1 MGFQQ
6 RQTRFVKCFSNYR
19 YQSIHFQ
26 AYFVQITI
34 YTGSLVE
41 EMISQIISSGMRQRI
56 SNLLLKT
63 TYMNLKRLR
72 VSFRCVTMRAKH
84 LFPVNGSLLCG
95 TLLKMYHIEA
105 ATAPCE
111 ARWCY

>member
-1 MGFQQ
+1 MVFQQ
-6 RQTRFVKCFSNYR
+6 RQARFLKCFSNYR

-34 YTGSLVE
+34 YIGSLVE
-41 EMISQIISSGMRQRI
+41 EMLSQITSSGMRQRI

-72 VSFRCVTMRAKH
+72 VSFRCVTMR
-84 LFPVNGSLLCG
+84 VNGSLLCG
-95 TLLKMYHIEA
+95 TLLKIYHFEA

-111 ARWCY
+111 